1 MDKKINLKIF
11 EIISTIFIIVGG
23 ILLHFLYDWSNENT
37 IVGIFSAI
45 NESTWEHLK
54 ILFFPMLIMIIIGTY
69 YYKDITN
76 YLCSK
81 TKGLLVSLSFLVI
94 AFYTYSGIIGKNF
107 SSINILIFILSV
119 IIGEIYAYRKI
130 NNSIN
135 CSNSISLIVLIVL
148 IFSFIVFTFK
158 PPHIG
163 LFKDPVDN
171 TYGIVKEKN
180 T

>member
-11 EIISTIFIIVGG
+11 EIISTIFTIAVG
-23 ILLHFLYDWSNENT
+23 ILLHFLYDLSNKNV
-37 IVGIFSAI
+37 IVGMFSAV

-54 ILFFPMLIMIIIGTY
+54 ILFFPMLITIIIGTY

-107 SSINILIFILSV
+107 ASINILIFILSI
-119 IIGEIYAYRKI
+119 IIGEVYAYRKI
-130 NNSIN
+130 NNNTN
-135 CSNSISLIVLIVL
+135 CSNFISLIVLIVL
-148 IFSFIVFTFK
+148 IFNFITFTFK
-158 PPHIG
+158 PPHIR
-163 LFKDPVDN
+163 LFKDPVDG

>member
-1 MDKKINLKIF
+1 MGKKIHLKTF
-11 EIISTIFIIVGG
+11 EIISTIFIIIVG
-23 ILLHFLYDWSNENT
+23 ILLHFLYDWLDKNV
-37 IVGIFSAI
+37 IVGMFSAV

-54 ILFFPMLIMIIIGTY
+54 ILFFPMLITIIIGTY

-94 AFYTYSGIIGKNF
+94 AFYTYSGVIGKNF

-130 NNSIN
+130 NNSTN

-158 PPHIG
+158 PLHIG
-163 LFKDPVDN
+163 IFKNPVN
-171 TYGIVKEKN
+171 GTYGIIKE
-180 T
+180 